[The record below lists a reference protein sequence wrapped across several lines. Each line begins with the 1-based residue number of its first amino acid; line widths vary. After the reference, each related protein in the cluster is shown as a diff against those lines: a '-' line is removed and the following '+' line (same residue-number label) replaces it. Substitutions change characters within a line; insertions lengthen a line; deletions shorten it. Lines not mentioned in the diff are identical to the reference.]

1 MDPPVDSGRCGYNG
15 NNFFITL
22 CVENMDLK
30 GESREL
36 AAGELGQCSG
46 KKKGASLTPQLLP
59 AAPGALE
66 GSSGCGRGRAQ
77 GS

>member
-30 GESREL
+30 GESREM

-46 KKKGASLTPQLLP
+46 KKKGLH
-59 AAPGALE
+59 
-66 GSSGCGRGRAQ
+66 
-77 GS
+77 